1 MLVER
6 ERGLKGTGVLAEAA
20 NVLCLG
26 DQRMIETPKHM
37 ILDGESQVAQ
47 VTSPS
52 FGAELPFSFGAE
64 LPFGAVQDGSALAR
78 SLTRRAE
85 F

>member
-1 MLVER
+1 
-6 ERGLKGTGVLAEAA
+6 
-20 NVLCLG
+20 
-26 DQRMIETPKHM
+26 MIETPKHM

-64 LPFGAVQDGSALAR
+64 LPFVPFRMVQR
-78 SLTRRAE
+78 
-85 F
+85 

>member
-1 MLVER
+1 
-6 ERGLKGTGVLAEAA
+6 
-20 NVLCLG
+20 
-26 DQRMIETPKHM
+26 MIETPKHM

>member
-1 MLVER
+1 MER
-6 ERGLKGTGVLAEAA
+6 ERTEGNRCVGGSSECV
-20 NVLCLG
+20 VFR
-26 DQRMIETPKHM
+26 DQRMIETPKTHD
-37 ILDGESQVAQ
+37 LDGESQVAQ

-52 FGAELPFSFGAE
+52 FGAELRFVWCRTPVC
-64 LPFGAVQDGSALAR
+64 AVQDGSALAR